1 MEQSKAVL
9 YGLVLLFGALAALL
23 VFPLIEYVF
32 LALLVSYLLDPLHDR
47 LAPRVGQRTSAFLL
61 LFGAIAVVLVPLFY
75 LLVVAVDQAFTFVD
89 TIARQG
95 FDDAWLNELL
105 DALLG
110 PSALKE
116 IQGALAGV
124 TAERV
129 PEWIGSDRATRLGF
143 ALLGGVTRA
152 LIGFTVFLFV
162 TFYALVDGQRF
173 IDWLQHVAPLS
184 LEVQHELLS
193 ELDRMTYA
201 VIVGNVAISV
211 LQGVLTGVGLAAVG
225 ISNAV
230 FWTVL
235 AVLLALLPFVG
246 APLVWGPAA
255 FYLLASGD
263 PIAGAAL
270 FVYGAVFVSLS
281 DNYLRPLVVNREAR
295 LNPAVVVIGL
305 FGGVY
310 LFGFVGL
317 FIGPILLGVLKAL
330 LETVRVER
338 SRATM

>member
-9 YGLVLLFGALAALL
+9 YGLVLVFGALAALL
-23 VFPLIEYVF
+23 VFPLVEYVF
-32 LALLVSYLLDPLHDR
+32 LALLVSYLLYPLHVR
-47 LAPRVGQRTSAFLL
+47 LAPRIGSRISALL
-61 LFGAIAVVLVPLFY
+61 LLLGAISIVLLPLFY

-89 TIARQG
+89 TVARNG
-95 FDDAWLNELL
+95 FDDAWLNDLL
-105 DALLG
+105 DMLLG

-116 IQGALAGV
+116 VQGALAGV

-129 PEWIGSDRATRLGF
+129 PEWIGSDRATRLAF
-143 ALLGGVTRA
+143 ALLGGVTRG
-152 LIGFTVFLFV
+152 LIGITVFLFV
-162 TFYALVDGQRF
+162 TFYALVDGRRF
-173 IDWLQHVAPLS
+173 VDWLQHVAPLS
-184 LEVQHELLS
+184 LEVQRELLS

-211 LQGVLTGVGLAAVG
+211 LQGVLTGIGLAAVG

-230 FWTVL
+230 LWTVL

-255 FYLLASGD
+255 IYLFVSGNAL
-263 PIAGAAL
+263 AGAAL
-270 FVYGAVFVSLS
+270 FVYGAVFVGLS
-281 DNYLRPLVVNREAR
+281 DNYLRPLLVNREAR
-295 LNPAVVVIGL
+295 LNPAVVVVGL

-317 FIGPILLGVLKAL
+317 FVGPILLGVLKAL
-330 LETVRVER
+330 LETVRRER
-338 SRATM
+338 SRTTM